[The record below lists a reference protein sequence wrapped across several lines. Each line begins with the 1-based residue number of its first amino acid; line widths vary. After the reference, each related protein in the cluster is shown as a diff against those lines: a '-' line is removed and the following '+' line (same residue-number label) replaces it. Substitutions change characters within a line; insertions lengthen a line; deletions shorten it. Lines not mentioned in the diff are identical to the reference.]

1 MKKKRCSILPKKL
14 RELDLLVN
22 NASLQPKNPGFQL
35 IMEDIEQR
43 LSFVKNLLSAEIASH
58 PAKQHHLENMSRRVG
73 ELEAAYRDWGT
84 GSITTTSTLDHVDNV
99 HDDNDDRASKC
110 SCLQDEDDVS
120 DDLESTLGQD
130 KEGVCDDLMKAMP
143 VTVFNN
149 LLFEENV
156 DDGRFEDVSDDVVS
170 YNNGSM
176 VEDGKEEKEVRVD
189 DVDLKKKGLG
199 FGELCG
205 AVASGVVIGMISMCL
220 MMMESSEYDGYGGHG
235 NFLTPT

>member
-58 PAKQHHLENMSRRVG
+58 PEKQHHLENMSQRVG

-84 GSITTTSTLDHVDNV
+84 GSVTTTSTLDHVDNV
-99 HDDNDDRASKC
+99 HDDNDDDRASKC
-110 SCLQDEDDVS
+110 SCLQDEENVS

-156 DDGRFEDVSDDVVS
+156 SDDVVS

-176 VEDGKEEKEVRVD
+176 VEDGKEVRVD

-199 FGELCG
+199 FGKLCG
-205 AVASGVVIGMISMCL
+205 AVASGVVIGMVSMCL

>member
-1 MKKKRCSILPKKL
+1 M
-14 RELDLLVN
+14 
-22 NASLQPKNPGFQL
+22 
-35 IMEDIEQR
+35 
-43 LSFVKNLLSAEIASH
+43 KNLLSAEIASH
-58 PAKQHHLENMSRRVG
+58 PAKQHHLENMSQRVR

-84 GSITTTSTLDHVDNV
+84 SSVTTTSTLDHVDNV
-99 HDDNDDRASKC
+99 HDDDDDDDASKC

-130 KEGVCDDLMKAMP
+130 KEGVCEDLMKAMP

-156 DDGRFEDVSDDVVS
+156 DDGGFEDVSDDVVS

-176 VEDGKEEKEVRVD
+176 FEDGKEEKEVRVD
-189 DVDLKKKGLG
+189 VDLNKSEQKKRGLG
-199 FGELCG
+199 FGKLCG

-220 MMMESSEYDGYGGHG
+220 MMMESPEYDGYGGHG